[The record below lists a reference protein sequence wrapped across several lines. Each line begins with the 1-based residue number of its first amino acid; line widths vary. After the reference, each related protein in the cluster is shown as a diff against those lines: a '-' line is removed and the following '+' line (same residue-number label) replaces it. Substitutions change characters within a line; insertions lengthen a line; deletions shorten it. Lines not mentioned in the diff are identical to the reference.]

1 MSASVAS
8 ATANSKTSKHNLS
21 SNSSSSS
28 QSNSQ
33 NNSLNYD
40 IKMSHTNHNIP
51 STASYLYTNGNAT
64 TSSAGSTSSYETT
77 NGNYHETNGYGT
89 INSTSHQINGLNS
102 KMSNLSMASIN
113 STNTNFM
120 MSILLNN
127 VDDSAFSDLGKDELN
142 ILMNEAISHMDLPP
156 DKLKIVKMLPD
167 EKKIQVL
174 RSLRFVN
181 EKQPPDYYIQA
192 LKTYIDV
199 INNQKSHRRP
209 KTSMPETSTEL
220 IKNLEVSLRTNR
232 IDWVH
237 KFLDPPLNGLDVL
250 IEYLESTLNFMR
262 ECERFNMDTLSEN
275 LNGNY
280 SNGQTMN
287 TLNSYSSTALTN
299 RINTN
304 GTSNRTLL
312 NGLLNGNTAST
323 STLTRAPSSLSSI
336 ASLERRHSRL
346 QKDTRK
352 RMNRLKIGEAAD
364 DIHECVRCLR
374 AIMNHQVLFFVFVLF
389 F

>member
-1 MSASVAS
+1 
-8 ATANSKTSKHNLS
+8 
-21 SNSSSSS
+21 
-28 QSNSQ
+28 
-33 NNSLNYD
+33 
-40 IKMSHTNHNIP
+40 
-51 STASYLYTNGNAT
+51 
-64 TSSAGSTSSYETT
+64 
-77 NGNYHETNGYGT
+77 
-89 INSTSHQINGLNS
+89 
-102 KMSNLSMASIN
+102 
-113 STNTNFM
+113 
-120 MSILLNN
+120 
-127 VDDSAFSDLGKDELN
+127 
-142 ILMNEAISHMDLPP
+142 MDLPP

-199 INNQKSHRRP
+199 INNQKSHRRS
-209 KTSMPETSTEL
+209 KTPILETSTEL

-250 IEYLESTLNFMR
+250 IEYLQSTLNFMR
-262 ECERFNMDTLSEN
+262 ECERFNLDSLSEN
-275 LNGNY
+275 MSANQTLS
-280 SNGQTMN
+280 SNI
-287 TLNSYSSTALTN
+287 LSSYSSSALGANRVNTNTN
-299 RINTN
+299 RSI
-304 GTSNRTLL
+304 L
-312 NGLLNGNTAST
+312 NGIVNGNTST
-323 STLTRAPSSLSSI
+323 MSTLTRAPTSLSSI

-352 RMNRLKIGEAAD
+352 RMNRVKIGEAAD

-374 AIMNHQVLFFVFVLF
+374 AIMNHQVRKKIIFIFKLKKSQYFLISFKKILILNNHLKKFFF